1 MRMVISGVFFA
12 ICFVLAP
19 MVSADQFSD
28 NGVLVSPPNNSKPD
42 QGQVNSTGQATVDNN
57 ALIQPDPGTPDN
69 HEKKGGHRHRK
80 HDSDNPLSA
89 DNSPNNGQ

>member
-1 MRMVISGVFFA
+1 MRTVIWSALLV
-12 ICFVLAP
+12 ICFVSAP
-19 MVSADQFSD
+19 MVFADQFSD
-28 NGVLVSPPNNSKPD
+28 NGVLVSPPNNSKLD
-42 QGQVNSTGQATVDNN
+42 QGQVNSTGQATIDNN

-80 HDSDNPLSA
+80 HDADNPLST